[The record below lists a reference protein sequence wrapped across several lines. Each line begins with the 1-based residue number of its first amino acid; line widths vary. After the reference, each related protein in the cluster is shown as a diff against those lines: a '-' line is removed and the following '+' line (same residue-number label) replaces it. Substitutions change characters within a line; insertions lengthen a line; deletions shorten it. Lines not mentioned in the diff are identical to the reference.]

1 MEAHT
6 QPGRRASA
14 VSMAVNG
21 GLALIKLVTGLA
33 GQSYA
38 LVADAFESLSDIVS
52 SFLVWSGLVI
62 AARPADENHPY
73 GHGKA
78 EPLAALAVAGM
89 LVIAAGAIAVQ
100 AIREIGTSHTVP
112 AWYTLPVLL
121 VIIVI
126 KEAMY
131 RYESRVAHQVGSTA
145 VHADAWHH
153 RSDALTSVAAA
164 VGIAIALAAGPAYAA
179 ADDWAALLVCG
190 VIVFNGVRFARAAI
204 RELMDTV
211 PDTAILDAIQQQ
223 ALQVEGARFVEKLFV
238 RKMGMQ
244 LYVDMHLEV
253 DPDLSVRRAHDIAH
267 RVKDAIIAHRPQVA
281 DVLIH
286 IEPHITRAQ

>member
-1 MEAHT
+1 METHT
-6 QPGRRASA
+6 HSGRRASA

-21 GLALIKLVTGLA
+21 GLSLIKLVTGLA

-62 AARPADENHPY
+62 ASRPADENHPY

-89 LVIAAGAIAVQ
+89 LVAAAVGIAVQ
-100 AIREIGTSHTVP
+100 AIREIGAPHAVP

-121 VIIVI
+121 VIIAI

-131 RYESRVAHQVGSTA
+131 RYESRVARAVGSTS

-164 VGIAIALAAGPAYAA
+164 LGISIALAAGPAYAA

-190 VIVFNGVRFARAAI
+190 VIVFNGGRFARAAV

-211 PDTAILDAIQQQ
+211 PDTTILDAIQRD

-253 DPDLSVRRAHDIAH
+253 DPELSVRRAHDIAH
-267 RVKDAIIAHRPQVA
+267 RVKDAIMAQRPQVA

-286 IEPHITRAQ
+286 IEPHSTRAP

>member
-1 MEAHT
+1 MESHSL
-6 QPGRRASA
+6 PGRRASA

-62 AARPADENHPY
+62 ASRPADENHPY

-89 LVIAAGAIAVQ
+89 LVTAAAAIAVQ
-100 AIREIGTSHTVP
+100 AVREIGTPHTVP

-121 VIIVI
+121 IIIVI

-131 RYESRVAHQVGSTA
+131 RYESRVAQQVGSTA

-164 VGIAIALAAGPAYAA
+164 VGITIALAAGPAYAA
-179 ADDWAALLVCG
+179 ADDWAALLVCA
-190 VIVFNGVRFARAAI
+190 VIVFNGARFAQAAI

-211 PDTAILDAIQQQ
+211 PDTAILDVIQRD
-223 ALQVEGARFVEKLFV
+223 ALEVEGAQFVEKLFV
-238 RKMGMQ
+238 RKMGTQ

-253 DPDLSVRRAHDIAH
+253 DPELSVRRAHDIAH
-267 RVKDAIIAHRPQVA
+267 RVKGTIMAQRPQIA

-286 IEPHITRAQ
+286 IEPHITRAP